1 MNIEQVKEVYFLGI
15 GGIGMSA
22 LARFFKS
29 RGCSVFGYDRTS
41 TPLTLEL
48 EAEGMNIHY
57 EEDVD
62 LIPDG
67 VDLVVYTPAV
77 PKKHSEYQFFLE
89 NGYSILKRSQVLG
102 MISSEYKT
110 IGIAGTHGKTTI
122 TTLTAHLLQQTPK
135 GVNAFLGGISKNY
148 QSNLLLSP
156 KSEWIVVEAD
166 EFDRSFLHLFPQIAV
181 ITSVDADHLDIY
193 KNILSLKES
202 FTQFTGQIKPGGQ
215 LIIKKGISLNVI
227 QRPGLKVY
235 TYSIDQEAD
244 FTIQNLHINKGL
256 YIFDLKLGDT
266 TLKEVELGYPGL
278 FNVENAIAA
287 SAAAWLAGAT
297 KEEIRRGLLS
307 FSGVNRRFDIRI
319 NREDLIYIDDYAHH
333 PAELK
338 ACINSVRHLYPDKKI
353 TGVFQPHL
361 FSRTRDFADDF
372 ARSLELLDEVILLEI
387 YPAREQPIEG
397 INSQMLLDKINK
409 TAKQVCQNDDLLD
422 TLKALKPELLLT
434 LGAGDIDQFV
444 GPIEE
449 SL

>member
-41 TPLTLEL
+41 SPLTLEL

-67 VDLVVYTPAV
+67 IDLVVYTPAV

-89 NGYSILKRSQVLG
+89 NGYPILKRSQVLG
-102 MISSEYKT
+102 LISSEYKT

-122 TTLTAHLLQQTPK
+122 TTLTAHLLQQTPN

-148 QSNLLLSP
+148 NSNLLLSQ
-156 KSEWIVVEAD
+156 KSEWVVVEAD

-193 KNILSLKES
+193 KNILALKDS
-202 FTQFTGQIKPGGQ
+202 FTQYTGQIKPGGQ
-215 LIIKKGISLNVI
+215 LIIKKGISLNVL

-244 FTIQNLHINKGL
+244 FSIQNLRIETGH
-256 YIFDLKLGDT
+256 YIFDLKLGDVIM
-266 TLKEVELGYPGL
+266 KDVELGLPGL
-278 FNVENAIAA
+278 FNVENAIAS
-287 SAAAWLAGAT
+287 SAAAWLAGA
-297 KEEIRRGLLS
+297 KPEEIRKGLMS
-307 FSGVNRRFDIRI
+307 FSGVHRRFDTRI
-319 NREDLIYIDDYAHH
+319 NRKDLIYIDDYAHH
-333 PAELK
+333 PEELK
-338 ACINSVRHLYPDKKI
+338 ACINSVRHLYPDKKL

-372 ARSLELLDEVILLEI
+372 ARSLELLDEIILLEI
-387 YPAREQPIEG
+387 YPARELPIEG
-397 INSQMLLDKINK
+397 INSQMLLNKINK
-409 TAKQVCQNDDLLD
+409 TAKHLCQNDNLIELLQS
-422 TLKALKPELLLT
+422 LKPELLLT

-444 GPIEE
+444 KPIEE

>member
-41 TPLTLEL
+41 TPLTIEL
-48 EAEGMNIHY
+48 EAEGMQIHY

-77 PKKHSEYQFFLE
+77 PKQHTEYQFFLE
-89 NGYSILKRSQVLG
+89 NGYPILKRSQVLG
-102 MISSEYKT
+102 LISSGYDT

-122 TTLTAHLLQQTPK
+122 TTLTAHLLQQSLT

-148 QSNLLLSP
+148 NSNLLLSP
-156 KSEWIVVEAD
+156 QSEWVVVEAD
-166 EFDRSFLHLFPQIAV
+166 EFDHSFLQLFPQIAV

-193 KNILSLKES
+193 KNILALKDS
-202 FTQFTGQIKPGGQ
+202 FLKFIGQIKSGGQ
-215 LIIKKGISLNVI
+215 LIIKKGLALNVI
-227 QRPGLKVY
+227 QHPGLKVY
-235 TYSIDQEAD
+235 TYSIDQQAD
-244 FTIQNLHINKGL
+244 FCIQNLHIKTGH
-256 YIFDLKLGDT
+256 YIFDLILNG
-266 TLKEVELGYPGL
+266 TLMKDVELGLPGL
-278 FNVENAIAA
+278 FNVENAIAS
-287 SAAAWLAGAT
+287 SAAAWLAGT
-297 KEEIRRGLLS
+297 TTDEIRKGLLS
-307 FSGVNRRFDIRI
+307 FLGVHRRFDTRI
-319 NREDLIYIDDYAHH
+319 NRKDLIYIDDYAHH
-333 PAELK
+333 PEELK

-361 FSRTRDFADDF
+361 FTRTRDFADEF

-397 INSQMLLDKINK
+397 IDSQMLLSKINK
-409 TAKQVCQNDDLLD
+409 TAKRVCQNDELIEVLQS
-422 TLKALKPELLLT
+422 LKPELLLT

-444 GPIEE
+444 KPIEE

>member
-22 LARFFKS
+22 LARFFKN
-29 RGCSVFGYDRTS
+29 RGCLVFGYDRTS
-41 TPLTLEL
+41 SPLTLEL
-48 EAEGMNIHY
+48 EAEGMEIHY

-62 LIPDG
+62 LIPDDI
-67 VDLVVYTPAV
+67 DLVVYTPAV

-89 NGYSILKRSQVLG
+89 NGYPILKRSQVLG
-102 MISSEYKT
+102 MISSGYKT

-122 TTLTAHLLQQTPK
+122 STLTAHLLQQTPN
-135 GVNAFLGGISKNY
+135 GVNAFMGGISKNY
-148 QSNLLLSP
+148 QSNLLLSSR
-156 KSEWIVVEAD
+156 SEWVVVEAD

-193 KNILSLKES
+193 KNILALKES
-202 FTQFTGQIKPGGQ
+202 FTQFTCQIKPGGY

-227 QRPGLKVY
+227 QRPGLKIF

-244 FTIQNLHINKGL
+244 FCIQNLRISKGH

-266 TLKEVELGYPGL
+266 SMENVELGLPGL
-278 FNVENAIAA
+278 FNVENAIAS

-297 KEEIRRGLLS
+297 KEEIRKGLLS
-307 FSGVNRRFDIRI
+307 FSGVHRRFDMRI

-333 PAELK
+333 PEELK

-361 FSRTRDFADDF
+361 FTRTRDFADDF

-387 YPAREQPIEG
+387 YPARELPIEG
-397 INSQMLLDKINK
+397 IDSQMLLNKINK
-409 TAKQVCQNDDLLD
+409 TSKYVCKNEELIGLLKS
-422 TLKALKPELLLT
+422 LNPELLLT

-444 GPIEE
+444 KPIEE

>member
-22 LARFFKS
+22 LARFFKN
-29 RGCSVFGYDRTS
+29 RGCSVFGYDKTS

-48 EAEGMNIHY
+48 EAEGMEIHY

-67 VDLVVYTPAV
+67 IDLVVYTPAV
-77 PKKHSEYQFFLE
+77 PKKQTEYQFFLE
-89 NGYSILKRSQVLG
+89 NGYPILKRSQVLG
-102 MISSEYKT
+102 MISAEYKT

-122 TTLTAHLLQQTPK
+122 STLTAHLLQQTPK

-148 QSNLLLSP
+148 QTNLLLSP

-202 FTQFTGQIKPGGQ
+202 FTQFAGQIKPGGN
-215 LIIKKGISLNVI
+215 LIIKKGISLNVV
-227 QRPGLKVY
+227 QRPGLKIQ
-235 TYSIDQEAD
+235 TYSIDQQAD
-244 FTIQNLHINKGL
+244 FCIQNLHILKGH
-256 YIFDLKLGDT
+256 YVFDLKLGETVMKD
-266 TLKEVELGYPGL
+266 VELGLPGL
-278 FNVENAIAA
+278 FNVENAIAS

-297 KEEIRRGLLS
+297 KEEIRQGLLS
-307 FSGVNRRFDIRI
+307 FSGVHRRFDMRI

-333 PAELK
+333 PEELK

-361 FSRTRDFADDF
+361 FSRTRDFADAF

-397 INSQMLLDKINK
+397 IDSQMLLNKINK
-409 TAKQVCQNDDLLD
+409 ASKYVCKNEELIDLLK
-422 TLKALKPELLLT
+422 TLKPELLLT

-444 GPIEE
+444 KPIET

>member
-41 TPLTLEL
+41 TPLTIEL
-48 EAEGMNIHY
+48 EAEGMQIHY

-77 PKKHSEYQFFLE
+77 PKQHTEYQFFLE
-89 NGYSILKRSQVLG
+89 NGYPILKRSQVLG
-102 MISSEYKT
+102 LISSGYDT

-122 TTLTAHLLQQTPK
+122 TTLTAHLLQQSLT

-148 QSNLLLSP
+148 NSNLLLSP
-156 KSEWIVVEAD
+156 QSEWVVVEAD
-166 EFDRSFLHLFPQIAV
+166 EFDHSFLQLFPQIAV

-193 KNILSLKES
+193 KNILALKDS
-202 FTQFTGQIKPGGQ
+202 FLKFIGQIKSGGQ
-215 LIIKKGISLNVI
+215 LIIKKGLALNVI
-227 QRPGLKVY
+227 QHPGLKVY
-235 TYSIDQEAD
+235 TYSIDQQAD
-244 FTIQNLHINKGL
+244 FCIQNLHIKTGH
-256 YIFDLKLGDT
+256 YIFDLILNG
-266 TLKEVELGYPGL
+266 TLMKDVELGLPGL
-278 FNVENAIAA
+278 FNVENAIAS
-287 SAAAWLAGAT
+287 SAAAWLAGT
-297 KEEIRRGLLS
+297 TTDEIRKGLLS
-307 FSGVNRRFDIRI
+307 FSGVHRRFDTRI
-319 NREDLIYIDDYAHH
+319 NRKDLIYIDDYAHH
-333 PAELK
+333 PEELK

-361 FSRTRDFADDF
+361 FTRTRDFADEF

-397 INSQMLLDKINK
+397 IDSQMLLSKINK
-409 TAKQVCQNDDLLD
+409 TAKRVCQNDELIEVLQS
-422 TLKALKPELLLT
+422 LKPELLLT

-444 GPIEE
+444 KPIEE

>member
-29 RGCSVFGYDRTS
+29 RGCSVFGYDKTS

-48 EAEGMNIHY
+48 EAEGMEIHY
-57 EEDVD
+57 DEDVD

-89 NGYSILKRSQVLG
+89 NGYPILKRSQVLG
-102 MISSEYKT
+102 MISSDYKT
-110 IGIAGTHGKTTI
+110 IGVAGTHGKTTI
-122 TTLTAHLLQQTPK
+122 TTLTAHLLQQTPQ

-148 QSNLLLSP
+148 KSNLLLSP
-156 KSEWIVVEAD
+156 KSEWVVVEAD

-193 KNILSLKES
+193 KNILALKES
-202 FTQFTGQIKPGGQ
+202 FTQFTGQIKPGGH
-215 LIIKKGISLNVI
+215 LIIKKGISFNVI
-227 QRPGLKVY
+227 QRLGLKIH

-244 FTIQNLHINKGL
+244 FSIQNLRIMTGH
-256 YIFDLKLGDT
+256 YVFDLKLDET
-266 TLKEVELGYPGL
+266 TMKDVELGLPGL

-287 SAAAWLAGAT
+287 SAAAWLAGA
-297 KEEIRRGLLS
+297 KPEEIRKGLMS
-307 FSGVNRRFDIRI
+307 FSGVRRRFDTRI

-372 ARSLELLDEVILLEI
+372 ARSLELLDEIILLEI

-397 INSQMLLDKINK
+397 IDAQMLLNKINK
-409 TAKQVCQNDDLLD
+409 TAKRICQNDELIEV
-422 TLKALKPELLLT
+422 LKSLKPELLLT

-444 GPIEE
+444 KPIEE

>member
-1 MNIEQVKEVYFLGI
+1 MNIDQVKEVYFLGI

-41 TPLTLEL
+41 TPLTIAL
-48 EAEGMNIHY
+48 EAEGMQIHY

-77 PKKHSEYQFFLE
+77 PKQHAEYQFFLE
-89 NGYSILKRSQVLG
+89 NGYPILKRSQVLG
-102 MISSEYKT
+102 LISSGYKT
-110 IGIAGTHGKTTI
+110 IGVAGTHGKTTV
-122 TTLTAHLLQQTPK
+122 TTLTAHLLHQTST

-148 QSNLLLSP
+148 NSNLLLSP
-156 KSEWIVVEAD
+156 QSKWVVAEAD
-166 EFDRSFLHLFPQIAV
+166 EFDRSFLQLFPQIAV

-193 KNILSLKES
+193 KNIQTLKDS
-202 FTQFTGQIKPGGQ
+202 FIKFISQIKPGGQ
-215 LIIKKGISLNVI
+215 LIIKKGLSLDVI
-227 QRPGLKVY
+227 QHPGLKVY
-235 TYSIDQEAD
+235 TYSIDQQAD
-244 FTIQNLHINKGL
+244 FCIQNLHINSGH
-256 YIFDLKLGDT
+256 YIFDLILDGMVMKD
-266 TLKEVELGYPGL
+266 VELGLPGL
-278 FNVENAIAA
+278 FNVENAIAS

-297 KEEIRRGLLS
+297 KEEIRKGLLS
-307 FSGVNRRFDIRI
+307 FTGVHRRFDIRI
-319 NREDLIYIDDYAHH
+319 NRNDLIYIDDYAHH

-361 FSRTRDFADDF
+361 FTRTRDFADEF
-372 ARSLELLDEVILLEI
+372 ARSLELLDEIILLEI

-397 INSQMLLDKINK
+397 INSEMLLHKINK
-409 TAKQVCQNDDLLD
+409 TSKRVCQNDKLIEVLQS
-422 TLKALKPELLLT
+422 LKPELLLT

-444 GPIEE
+444 KPIEE

>member
-22 LARFFKS
+22 LARFFKN
-29 RGCSVFGYDRTS
+29 RGCSVFGYDKTS
-41 TPLTLEL
+41 TQLTLEL
-48 EAEGMNIHY
+48 EAEGMEIHY

-67 VDLVVYTPAV
+67 IDLVVYTPAV

-89 NGYSILKRSQVLG
+89 NGYPILKRSQVLG
-102 MISSEYKT
+102 MISSGYKT

-122 TTLTAHLLQQTPK
+122 STLTAHLLQQTAN
-135 GVNAFLGGISKNY
+135 GVNAFMGGISKNY
-148 QSNLLLSP
+148 QNNLLLSS
-156 KSEWIVVEAD
+156 KSEWVVVEAD

-202 FTQFTGQIKPGGQ
+202 FTQFTGQIKPGGS

-227 QRPGLKVY
+227 QRPGLKVF
-235 TYSIDQEAD
+235 TYSIDQQAD
-244 FTIQNLHINKGL
+244 FCIQNLRISKGH
-256 YIFDLKLGDT
+256 YIFDLKLGET
-266 TLKEVELGYPGL
+266 VMENVELGLPGL
-278 FNVENAIAA
+278 FNVENAIAS

-297 KEEIRRGLLS
+297 KEEIRKGLLS
-307 FSGVNRRFDIRI
+307 FSGVHRRFDLRI

-333 PAELK
+333 PEELK
-338 ACINSVRHLYPDKKI
+338 ACINSVRHLYPNKKI

-361 FSRTRDFADDF
+361 FTRTKDFADDF

-387 YPAREQPIEG
+387 YPARELPIEG
-397 INSQMLLDKINK
+397 IDSQMLLDKINK
-409 TAKQVCQNDDLLD
+409 TSKYVCKNEELIGLL
-422 TLKALKPELLLT
+422 KSLKPELLLT

-444 GPIEE
+444 KPIEE

>member
-1 MNIEQVKEVYFLGI
+1 MNIEHIKAVYFLGI

-22 LARFFKS
+22 LARFFKN

-41 TPLTLEL
+41 SPLTLEL
-48 EAEGMNIHY
+48 EAEGMEIHY

-67 VDLVVYTPAV
+67 IDLVVYTPAV

-89 NGYSILKRSQVLG
+89 NGYPILKRSQVLG
-102 MISSEYKT
+102 MISSGYKT

-122 TTLTAHLLQQTPK
+122 STLTAHLLQQTPN
-135 GVNAFLGGISKNY
+135 GINAFMGGISKNY
-148 QSNLLLSP
+148 QNNLLLSA
-156 KSEWIVVEAD
+156 KSEWVVVEAD
-166 EFDRSFLHLFPQIAV
+166 EFDRSFLHLFPHIAV

-193 KNILSLKES
+193 KNILALKES
-202 FTQFTGQIKPGGQ
+202 FTQFTCQIKPGGY
-215 LIIKKGISLNVI
+215 LIIKKGISLNVV
-227 QRPGLKVY
+227 QCPGLKIF
-235 TYSIDQEAD
+235 TYSIDKDAD
-244 FTIQNLHINKGL
+244 FCIQKLRISKGH
-256 YIFDLKLGDT
+256 YIFDLKLVET
-266 TLKEVELGYPGL
+266 SMENVELGLPGL

-297 KEEIRRGLLS
+297 KEEIRKGLLS
-307 FSGVNRRFDIRI
+307 FSGVHRRFDMRI

-333 PAELK
+333 PEELK

-361 FSRTRDFADDF
+361 FTRTRDFADDF
-372 ARSLELLDEVILLEI
+372 ARALELLDEVILLEI
-387 YPAREQPIEG
+387 YPARELPIEG
-397 INSQMLLDKINK
+397 INSQMLLNKINLTSK
-409 TAKQVCQNDDLLD
+409 YVCKNDELIGLL
-422 TLKALKPELLLT
+422 KSLKPELLLT

-444 GPIEE
+444 KPIEE

>member
-1 MNIEQVKEVYFLGI
+1 MNIEQVKTVYFLGI

-22 LARFFKS
+22 LARFFKN

-41 TPLTLEL
+41 SPLTLEL
-48 EAEGMNIHY
+48 EAEGMEIHY

-67 VDLVVYTPAV
+67 IDLVVYTPAV

-89 NGYSILKRSQVLG
+89 NGYPILKRSQVLG
-102 MISSEYKT
+102 MISSGYKT

-122 TTLTAHLLQQTPK
+122 STLTAHLLQQTPN
-135 GVNAFLGGISKNY
+135 GVNAFMGGISKNY
-148 QSNLLLSP
+148 QNNLLLST
-156 KSEWIVVEAD
+156 KSEWVVAEAD

-193 KNILSLKES
+193 KNILALKDS
-202 FTQFTGQIKPGGQ
+202 FTQFTGQIKPGGN

-227 QRPGLKVY
+227 QRPGLKIF

-244 FTIQNLHINKGL
+244 FSIQNLRIFKGH

-266 TLKEVELGYPGL
+266 SMDNVELGLPGL

-297 KEEIRRGLLS
+297 KEEIRKGLLS
-307 FSGVNRRFDIRI
+307 FSGVHRRFDMRI

-333 PAELK
+333 PEELK

-361 FSRTRDFADDF
+361 FTRTRDFADDF

-387 YPAREQPIEG
+387 YPARELPIEG
-397 INSQMLLDKINK
+397 IDSQMLLNKINK
-409 TAKQVCQNDDLLD
+409 TSKYVCKNEELIGLL
-422 TLKALKPELLLT
+422 KSLKPELLLT

-444 GPIEE
+444 KPIEE

>member
-29 RGCSVFGYDRTS
+29 RGCSVSGYDRTS
-41 TPLTLEL
+41 SPLTSEL
-48 EAEGMNIHY
+48 EAEGMVIHY

-67 VDLVVYTPAV
+67 IDLVVYTPAV
-77 PKKHSEYQFFLE
+77 PKKHTEYQFFLE
-89 NGYSILKRSQVLG
+89 NGYPILKRSQVLG
-102 MISSEYKT
+102 LISSGYKT

-122 TTLTAHLLQQTPK
+122 STLTAHLLQQTPK
-135 GVNAFLGGISKNY
+135 GVNAFMGGISKNY

-156 KSEWIVVEAD
+156 KSEWVVAEAD

-193 KNILSLKES
+193 KNILALKES

-215 LIIKKGISLNVI
+215 LIIKKGIALNVV
-227 QRPGLKVY
+227 QRPGLKIY
-235 TYSIDQEAD
+235 TYSIDQQAD
-244 FTIQNLHINKGL
+244 FYIQNLRIKAGH
-256 YIFDLKLGDT
+256 YIFDLYLCETEMKN
-266 TLKEVELGYPGL
+266 VELGLPGL

-297 KEEIRRGLLS
+297 TDEIRRGLLT
-307 FSGVNRRFDIRI
+307 FEGVNRRFDMRI
-319 NREDLIYIDDYAHH
+319 NRKDLIYIDDYAHH
-333 PAELK
+333 PEELK
-338 ACINSVRHLYPDKKI
+338 ACINSVKHLYPDKKI

-361 FSRTRDFADDF
+361 FTRTRDFADYF
-372 ARSLELLDEVILLEI
+372 ARSLELLDEIILLEI
-387 YPAREQPIEG
+387 YPARELPIEG
-397 INSQMLLDKINK
+397 IDSQMLLNKINK
-409 TAKQVCQNDDLLD
+409 SSKRVCQNDELIPLLK
-422 TLKALKPELLLT
+422 TLKPELLLT

-444 GPIEE
+444 KPIEE

>member
-1 MNIEQVKEVYFLGI
+1 MNIEQVKAVYFLGI

-22 LARFFKS
+22 LARFFKN

-41 TPLTLEL
+41 SPLTLEL
-48 EAEGMNIHY
+48 EAEGMEIHY

-67 VDLVVYTPAV
+67 IDLVVYTPAV

-89 NGYSILKRSQVLG
+89 NGYPILKRSQVLG
-102 MISSEYKT
+102 MISSVYKT

-122 TTLTAHLLQQTPK
+122 STLTAHLLHQTPN
-135 GVNAFLGGISKNY
+135 GINAFMGGISKNY
-148 QSNLLLSP
+148 QSNLLLSA
-156 KSEWIVVEAD
+156 KSEWVVVEAD

-193 KNILSLKES
+193 KNIHALKES
-202 FTQFTGQIKPGGQ
+202 FTQFTAQIKPGGY
-215 LIIKKGISLNVI
+215 LIIKKGISLNVA
-227 QRPGLKVY
+227 QRPGLKTF
-235 TYSIDQEAD
+235 TYSIDQQAD
-244 FTIQNLHINKGL
+244 FCIRNLRISKGH
-256 YIFDLKLGDT
+256 YIFDLKLGET
-266 TLKEVELGYPGL
+266 SMENVELGLPGL

-297 KEEIRRGLLS
+297 KEEIRKGLLS
-307 FSGVNRRFDIRI
+307 FSGVHRRFDMRI

-333 PAELK
+333 PEELK

-361 FSRTRDFADDF
+361 FTRTRDFADEF

-387 YPAREQPIEG
+387 YPARELPIEG
-397 INSQMLLDKINK
+397 INSQMLLNKINK
-409 TAKQVCQNDDLLD
+409 TSKYVCKNEELIELL
-422 TLKALKPELLLT
+422 KSLKPELLLT

-444 GPIEE
+444 KPIEE

>member
-22 LARFFKS
+22 LARFFKN
-29 RGCSVFGYDRTS
+29 RGCSVFGYDKTS

-48 EAEGMNIHY
+48 EAEGMEIHY

-67 VDLVVYTPAV
+67 IDLVVYTPAV
-77 PKKHSEYQFFLE
+77 PKKQTEYQFFLE
-89 NGYSILKRSQVLG
+89 NGYPILKRSQVLG
-102 MISSEYKT
+102 MISAEYKT

-122 TTLTAHLLQQTPK
+122 STLTAHLLQQTSR
-135 GVNAFLGGISKNY
+135 GVNAFMGGISKNY
-148 QSNLLLSP
+148 QSNLLLSTR
-156 KSEWIVVEAD
+156 SEWVVVEAD

-202 FTQFTGQIKPGGQ
+202 FIQFAGQIKPGGN
-215 LIIKKGISLNVI
+215 LIIKKGISLNVV
-227 QRPGLKVY
+227 QRPGLKIQ
-235 TYSIDQEAD
+235 TYSIDQQAD
-244 FTIQNLHINKGL
+244 FCIQNLHILKSH
-256 YIFDLKLGDT
+256 YVFDLKLGETVMKD
-266 TLKEVELGYPGL
+266 VELGLPGL

-297 KEEIRRGLLS
+297 KEEIRQGLLS
-307 FSGVNRRFDIRI
+307 FSGVHRRFDMRI

-333 PAELK
+333 PEELK

-361 FSRTRDFADDF
+361 FSRTRDFADAF

-397 INSQMLLDKINK
+397 IDSQMLLNKINK
-409 TAKQVCQNDDLLD
+409 ASKYVCKNDELIDLLK
-422 TLKALKPELLLT
+422 TLKPELLLT

-444 GPIEE
+444 KPIEE

>member
-22 LARFFKS
+22 LARFFKN
-29 RGCSVFGYDRTS
+29 RGCSVFGYDKTS

-48 EAEGMNIHY
+48 EAEGMEIHY

-67 VDLVVYTPAV
+67 IDLVVYTPAV
-77 PKKHSEYQFFLE
+77 PKKQTEYQFFLE
-89 NGYSILKRSQVLG
+89 NGYPILKRSQVLG
-102 MISSEYKT
+102 MISAEYKT

-122 TTLTAHLLQQTPK
+122 STLTAHLLQQTPK

-202 FTQFTGQIKPGGQ
+202 FTQFAGQIKPGGN
-215 LIIKKGISLNVI
+215 LIIKKGISLNVV
-227 QRPGLKVY
+227 QRPGLKIQ
-235 TYSIDQEAD
+235 TYSIDQQAD
-244 FTIQNLHINKGL
+244 FCIQNLHILKGH
-256 YIFDLKLGDT
+256 YVFDLKLGETVMKD
-266 TLKEVELGYPGL
+266 VELGLPGL
-278 FNVENAIAA
+278 FNVENAIAS

-297 KEEIRRGLLS
+297 KEEIRQGLLS
-307 FSGVNRRFDIRI
+307 FSGVHRRFDMRI

-333 PAELK
+333 PEELK

-361 FSRTRDFADDF
+361 FSRTRDFADAF

-397 INSQMLLDKINK
+397 IDSQMLLNKINK
-409 TAKQVCQNDDLLD
+409 ASKYVCKNEELIDLLK
-422 TLKALKPELLLT
+422 TLKPELLLT

-444 GPIEE
+444 KPIET

>member
-29 RGCSVFGYDRTS
+29 RGCSVYGYDRTS
-41 TPLTLEL
+41 SPLTSEL
-48 EAEGMNIHY
+48 EAEGMMIHY

-77 PKKHSEYQFFLE
+77 PKKHAEYQFFLE
-89 NGYSILKRSQVLG
+89 NGYPILKRSEVLG
-102 MISSEYKT
+102 LISSGYKT

-122 TTLTAHLLQQTPK
+122 STLTAHLLHQTNN
-135 GVNAFLGGISKNY
+135 GVNAFMGGISKNY

-156 KSEWIVVEAD
+156 KSEWVVAEAD

-193 KNILSLKES
+193 KNILALKES
-202 FTQFTGQIKPGGQ
+202 FTQFTGQIKTGGK
-215 LIIKKGISLNVI
+215 LIIKKGLALNVV
-227 QRPGLKVY
+227 QRPGINIY
-235 TYSIDQEAD
+235 TYSIDQQAD
-244 FTIQNLHINKGL
+244 FCIQNLRIKAGH
-256 YIFDLKLGDT
+256 YIFDLHLCETEMKN
-266 TLKEVELGYPGL
+266 VELGLPGL
-278 FNVENAIAA
+278 YNVENAIAS

-297 KEEIRRGLLS
+297 TDEIRRGLLS
-307 FSGVNRRFDIRI
+307 FSGVNRRFDVRI

-333 PAELK
+333 PEEIK

-387 YPAREQPIEG
+387 YPAREQSIEG
-397 INSQMLLDKINK
+397 IDSLMLLNKINK
-409 TAKQVCQNDDLLD
+409 SSKRVCKNDELVLL
-422 TLKALKPELLLT
+422 LKSLQPELLLT

-444 GPIEE
+444 KLIEE

>member
-77 PKKHSEYQFFLE
+77 SKKHSEYQFFLE
-89 NGYSILKRSQVLG
+89 NGYPILKRSQVLG

-135 GVNAFLGGISKNY
+135 GINAFLGGISKNY

-156 KSEWIVVEAD
+156 KSEWVVVEAD

-181 ITSVDADHLDIY
+181 VTSVDADHLDIY
-193 KNILSLKES
+193 KNLFSLKES
-202 FTQFTGQIKPGGQ
+202 FTQFTGQIKPGGL

-244 FTIQNLHINKGL
+244 FTIQNLHINKGH
-256 YIFDLKLGDT
+256 YIFDLKLCDT

-333 PAELK
+333 PEELK
-338 ACINSVRHLYPDKKI
+338 ACINSVRHLYPEKKI

-372 ARSLELLDEVILLEI
+372 AHSLELLDEVILLEI

-397 INSQMLLDKINK
+397 IDSQMLLDKINK
-409 TAKQVCQNDDLLD
+409 TTKRLCRNDDLIE
-422 TLKALKPELLLT
+422 TLKTLKPELLLT

>member
-22 LARFFKS
+22 LARFFKN
-29 RGCSVFGYDRTS
+29 RGCSIFGYDRTS

-48 EAEGMNIHY
+48 EAEGMEIHY

-67 VDLVVYTPAV
+67 IDLVVYTPAV

-89 NGYSILKRSQVLG
+89 NGYPILKRSQVLG

-122 TTLTAHLLQQTPK
+122 STLTAHLLQQTSN
-135 GVNAFLGGISKNY
+135 GVNAFMGGISKNY
-148 QSNLLLSP
+148 QSNLLLSAR
-156 KSEWIVVEAD
+156 SEWVVVEAD

-202 FTQFTGQIKPGGQ
+202 FTQFTCQIKPGGY

-235 TYSIDQEAD
+235 TYSIDQQAD
-244 FTIQNLHINKGL
+244 FCIQNLHISKGH
-256 YIFDLKLGDT
+256 YIFDLKLV
-266 TLKEVELGYPGL
+266 ESVIENVELGLPGL

-297 KEEIRRGLLS
+297 KEEIRKGLLS
-307 FSGVNRRFDIRI
+307 FSGVHRRFDMRI

-333 PAELK
+333 PEELK

-387 YPAREQPIEG
+387 YPARELPIEG
-397 INSQMLLDKINK
+397 IDSQMLLNKINK
-409 TAKQVCQNDDLLD
+409 TSKYVCKNDELIDLLK
-422 TLKALKPELLLT
+422 TLKPELLLT

-444 GPIEE
+444 KPIEE

>member
-22 LARFFKS
+22 LARFFKN
-29 RGCSVFGYDRTS
+29 RGCSIFGYDRTS

-48 EAEGMNIHY
+48 EAEGMEIHY

-67 VDLVVYTPAV
+67 IDLVVYTPAV

-89 NGYSILKRSQVLG
+89 NGYPILKRSQVLG

-122 TTLTAHLLQQTPK
+122 STLTAHLIQQTSN
-135 GVNAFLGGISKNY
+135 GVNAFMGGISKNY
-148 QSNLLLSP
+148 QSNLLLSAR
-156 KSEWIVVEAD
+156 SEWVVVEAD

-202 FTQFTGQIKPGGQ
+202 FTQFTCQIKPGGY

-235 TYSIDQEAD
+235 TYSIDQQAD
-244 FTIQNLHINKGL
+244 FCIQNLHISKGH
-256 YIFDLKLGDT
+256 YIFDLKLV
-266 TLKEVELGYPGL
+266 ESVIENVELGLPGL

-297 KEEIRRGLLS
+297 KEEIRKGLLS
-307 FSGVNRRFDIRI
+307 FSGVHRRFDMRI

-333 PAELK
+333 PEELK

-387 YPAREQPIEG
+387 YPARELPIEG
-397 INSQMLLDKINK
+397 IDSQMLLNKINK
-409 TAKQVCQNDDLLD
+409 TSKYVCKNDELIDLLK
-422 TLKALKPELLLT
+422 TLKPELLLT

-444 GPIEE
+444 KPIEE